1 MHPEATTVSDWKERL
16 HADPRKTLGE
26 LGRRLAGARSP
37 DPEIEDLY
45 WRALVDYGSVHE
57 LSAALLARLRLG
69 SAATLLDVD
78 REHRTRCHG
87 RLRVE
92 AAEELASF
100 RLEPEVRSQIAAH
113 PLRLPETVYEPR
125 GRPAEAAALY
135 ALEHD
140 RLGGRS
146 DAFGALARA
155 ALRYKL
161 ARALHRA
168 PAVPGAAEVA
178 RAIMESAL
186 RLVEK
191 EEAAA
196 PRAEPTPAESKRG
209 REEPSV
215 AVRLRFHV
223 HEWLGLRHFEAERYA
238 EAEESFL
245 RAAALTPAS
254 ELGVA
259 VLTFA
264 ANALLRQGKRAEARR
279 LLDSLQGRMGEA
291 GEQAMA
297 AEWEALYHRIEEELG
312 EGD

>member
-1 MHPEATTVSDWKERL
+1 MHEETTTVSDWKERL
-16 HADPRKTLGE
+16 GADPEGTLAE
-26 LGRRLAGARSP
+26 LTDRLGWERSP
-37 DPEIEDLY
+37 DPEVEDLY
-45 WRALVDYGSVHE
+45 WRALVDYGGGPE
-57 LSAALLARLRLG
+57 MTAALLARLRPG
-69 SAATLLDVD
+69 SRTTILDLD

-92 AAEELASF
+92 AAEALAAF
-100 RLEPEVRSQIAAH
+100 RLEPDERARIAAH
-113 PLRLPETVYEPR
+113 PLRLPETVYERR

-140 RLGGRS
+140 RLGERR

-168 PAVPGAAEVA
+168 ETIPGAAETA

-186 RLVEK
+186 RRV

-196 PRAEPTPAESKRG
+196 AEPAAQRG
-209 REEPSV
+209 RP
-215 AVRLRFHV
+215 AMALRLRFHA
-223 HEWLGLRHFEAERYA
+223 HEWLGLRHSEAGRYA

-245 RAAALTPAS
+245 RAAALMPDS
-254 ELGVA
+254 EAGVA

-264 ANALLRQGKRAEARR
+264 ANALLRQGKRREARR
-279 LLDSLQGRMGEA
+279 LLDSLQGRMEA
-291 GEQAMA
+291 VGDRAVT
-297 AEWEALYHRIEEELG
+297 AEWEALYRRLEEELG
-312 EGD
+312 EEG